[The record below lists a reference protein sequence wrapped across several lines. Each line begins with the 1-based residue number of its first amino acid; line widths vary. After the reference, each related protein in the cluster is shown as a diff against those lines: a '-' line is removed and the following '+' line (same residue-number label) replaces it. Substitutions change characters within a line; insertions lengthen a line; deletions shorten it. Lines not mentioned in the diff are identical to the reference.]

1 MARRFKSLTSR
12 KKVFLGIGISLFV
25 IAGYAIFQ
33 MSHSEKTETAET
45 IYQPSTVTSG
55 KIASSTL
62 LSGTVSALSEQ
73 YVYYDNS
80 KGGSARVTVEVG
92 QQIGKGQQLVQYDT
106 TNAQAAYDSAV
117 RNLNKVGRQI
127 TQLKTYGV
135 QTEAPAEAT
144 TDATTEA
151 SGNTASQSSSTSSFG
166 QTYKQQLQDLNDSY
180 ADAEAEVAKAQ
191 EALNQ
196 TVVVSEVEGTVV
208 EVNHSIDPA
217 AKESQK
223 LVHVATQ
230 GQLQVKGHL
239 TEYDLANL
247 KKNDEVIIKSKVYPD
262 KKWQGK
268 ISSISDYPEQS
279 STSTDGS
286 GSGAS
291 GSKYEYKV
299 DITSELAELKQ
310 GFSVSVE
317 VVNSK
322 ESLLVPT
329 SAVFSSKGKDY
340 VWRFDKLSKKV
351 SKQEVGLGRADAT
364 SQEILTGL
372 AKEDRIIANPDKLLK
387 DGQKLS
393 DEQVKSE
400 DTPKTSTE
408 EK

>member
-33 MSHSEKTETAET
+33 MSHSEKTETTET

>member
-1 MARRFKSLTSR
+1 MIRRIKRLGLT
-12 KKVFLGIGISLFV
+12 KKVFLGVGALALLVGGFSV
-25 IAGYAIFQ
+25 YQ
-33 MSHSEKTETAET
+33 MSSTNQSTEAET
-45 IYQPSTVTSG
+45 IYETGTVTSG

-62 LSGTVSALSEQ
+62 LSGKVAALSEQ

-166 QTYKQQLQDLNDSY
+166 QTYKQQLQDLNDAY
-180 ADAEAEVAKAQ
+180 ADAEAEVTKAQ

-196 TVVVSEVEGTVV
+196 TVVLSDVDGTVV
-208 EVNHSIDPA
+208 EVNPSIDPS
-217 AKESQK
+217 AKESQT

-247 KKNDEVIIKSKVYPD
+247 KKGDEVIIKSKVYPD

-279 STSTDGS
+279 AGTADPSHS
-286 GSGAS
+286 GTNGAQ
-291 GSKYEYKV
+291 YEYKA
-299 DITSELAELKQ
+299 DITSDLAELKQ
-310 GFSVSVE
+310 GFTVSVE
-317 VVNSK
+317 VVNNK

-329 SAVFSSKGKDY
+329 SAIVSSKGKDY
-340 VWRFDKLSKKV
+340 VWRYDKLTKKV
-351 SKQEVGLGRADAT
+351 AKQEVGIGKADAN
-364 SQEILTGL
+364 SQEIVTGL
-372 AKEDRIIANPDKLLK
+372 AKDDRIITNPDKDLK

-393 DEQVKSE
+393 DDKLVAEE
-400 DTPKTSTE
+400 TPKAASE

>member
-33 MSHSEKTETAET
+33 MSHSEKTETTET

-196 TVVVSEVEGTVV
+196 TVVVSDVEGTVV

>member
-33 MSHSEKTETAET
+33 MSHSEKTETTET

-144 TDATTEA
+144 TNATTET

-196 TVVVSEVEGTVV
+196 TVVVSDVEGTVV

-230 GQLQVKGHL
+230 GQLQVKGRL

-247 KKNDEVIIKSKVYPD
+247 KKDDEVIIKSKVYPD

-279 STSTDGS
+279 TTSTDGS
-286 GSGAS
+286 GSGSS

-329 SAVFSSKGKDY
+329 SAVFSSKDKDY

-393 DEQVKSE
+393 DEQVKTE
-400 DTPKTSTE
+400 DTPKTSNE

>member
-25 IAGYAIFQ
+25 ITGYAIFQ
-33 MSHSEKTETAET
+33 MSHSEKTETTET

-144 TDATTEA
+144 TDATTET
-151 SGNTASQSSSTSSFG
+151 SGSTSSQSSSTSSFG

-180 ADAEAEVAKAQ
+180 ADAEAEVTKAQ

-196 TVVVSEVEGTVV
+196 TVVVSDVEGTVV

-268 ISSISDYPEQS
+268 ITSISDYPEQS
-279 STSTDGS
+279 TSSTEGS
-286 GSGAS
+286 GNGSS

-299 DITSELAELKQ
+299 DITSDLAELKQ

-400 DTPKTSTE
+400 DTPKTSNE

>member
-12 KKVFLGIGISLFV
+12 KKVFLGIGLSLFV

-33 MSHSEKTETAET
+33 MSHSEKTENTET

-151 SGNTASQSSSTSSFG
+151 AGNTASQSSSTSSFG

-180 ADAEAEVAKAQ
+180 ADAEAEVTKAQ

-196 TVVVSEVEGTVV
+196 TVVVSDVEGTVV

-268 ISSISDYPEQS
+268 ITSISDYPEQS
-279 STSTDGS
+279 TSSTEGS
-286 GSGAS
+286 GNGSS

-299 DITSELAELKQ
+299 DITSDLAELKQ

-400 DTPKTSTE
+400 DTPKTSNE

>member
-25 IAGYAIFQ
+25 IAGYAFFQ
-33 MSHSEKTETAET
+33 MSHSEKTETTET

-144 TDATTEA
+144 TDATTET
-151 SGNTASQSSSTSSFG
+151 SGSTSSQSSSTSSFG

-196 TVVVSEVEGTVV
+196 TVVVSDVEGTVV

-286 GSGAS
+286 GNGSS

-299 DITSELAELKQ
+299 DITSDLAELKQ

-400 DTPKTSTE
+400 DTPKTSNE

>member
-1 MARRFKSLTSR
+1 MIRRIKRLGLT
-12 KKVFLGIGISLFV
+12 KKVFLGVGALALLVGGFSV
-25 IAGYAIFQ
+25 YQ
-33 MSHSEKTETAET
+33 MSSTNQSTEAET
-45 IYQPSTVTSG
+45 MYETGTVTSG

-62 LSGTVSALSEQ
+62 LSGKVAALSEQ

-80 KGGSARVTVEVG
+80 KGSSATVTVEVG
-92 QQIGKGQQLVQYDT
+92 QQIGKEQQLVQYDAT
-106 TNAQAAYDSAV
+106 SAQAAYDSAV
-117 RNLNKVGRQI
+117 RNLNKIGRQI

-135 QTEAPAEAT
+135 QTEVPVEAT

-166 QTYKQQLQDLNDSY
+166 QTYKQQLQDLNDAY
-180 ADAEAEVAKAQ
+180 ADAEAEVTKAQ

-196 TVVVSEVEGTVV
+196 TVVLSDVDGTVV
-208 EVNHSIDPA
+208 EVNPSIDPS
-217 AKESQK
+217 AKESQT

-247 KKNDEVIIKSKVYPD
+247 KKGDEVIIKSKVYPD

-279 STSTDGS
+279 AGTADPSHGGTN
-286 GSGAS
+286 GAQ
-291 GSKYEYKV
+291 YEYKA
-299 DITSELAELKQ
+299 DITSDLAELKQ
-310 GFSVSVE
+310 GFTVSVE
-317 VVNSK
+317 VVNNK

-329 SAVFSSKGKDY
+329 SAIVSSKGKDY
-340 VWRFDKLSKKV
+340 VWRYDKLTKKV
-351 SKQEVGLGRADAT
+351 AKQEVGLGKADAN
-364 SQEILTGL
+364 SQEIVTGL
-372 AKEDRIIANPDKLLK
+372 AKDDRIITNPDKDLK

-393 DEQVKSE
+393 DDKLVAEE
-400 DTPKTSTE
+400 TPKAASE

>member
-1 MARRFKSLTSR
+1 
-12 KKVFLGIGISLFV
+12 
-25 IAGYAIFQ
+25 

-92 QQIGKGQQLVQYDT
+92 QQLVQYDT

-117 RNLNKVGRQI
+117 RNFNKVGRQI

-135 QTEAPAEAT
+135 QTEAPPEAT

-196 TVVVSEVEGTVV
+196 TVVVSDVEGTVV

-230 GQLQVKGHL
+230 GQLQFKGHL

-268 ISSISDYPEQS
+268 ITSISDYPEQS
-279 STSTDGS
+279 TSSTEGS
-286 GSGAS
+286 GNGSS

-299 DITSELAELKQ
+299 DITSDLAELKQ

-400 DTPKTSTE
+400 DTPKTSNE

>member
-33 MSHSEKTETAET
+33 MSHSEKTETTET

-144 TDATTEA
+144 TDATTET
-151 SGNTASQSSSTSSFG
+151 SGSTASQSSSTSSFG
-166 QTYKQQLQDLNDSY
+166 QTYNQQLQDLNDSY
-180 ADAEAEVAKAQ
+180 ADAEAEVTKAQ

-196 TVVVSEVEGTVV
+196 TVVVSDVEGTVV

-279 STSTDGS
+279 TSSTEGS
-286 GSGAS
+286 GNGSS

-299 DITSELAELKQ
+299 DITSDLAELKQ

-400 DTPKTSTE
+400 DAPKTSNE

>member
-33 MSHSEKTETAET
+33 MSHSEKTETTET

-166 QTYKQQLQDLNDSY
+166 HTYKQQLQDLNDSY

>member
-33 MSHSEKTETAET
+33 MSHSEKTETTET

-144 TDATTEA
+144 TDATMEA

-180 ADAEAEVAKAQ
+180 ADAEAEVTKAQ

-196 TVVVSEVEGTVV
+196 TVVVSDVEGTVV

-247 KKNDEVIIKSKVYPD
+247 KENDEVIIKSKVYPD

-299 DITSELAELKQ
+299 DITSDLAELKQ

-400 DTPKTSTE
+400 DTPKTSNE

>member
-12 KKVFLGIGISLFV
+12 KKVFLGIGVSLFV
-25 IAGYAIFQ
+25 ITGYAIFQ
-33 MSHSEKTETAET
+33 MSHSEKTETTET

-106 TNAQAAYDSAV
+106 TNAQATYDSAV

-180 ADAEAEVAKAQ
+180 ADAEAEVTKAQ

-196 TVVVSEVEGTVV
+196 TVVVSDVEGTVV

-400 DTPKTSTE
+400 DTPKTSNE

>member
-12 KKVFLGIGISLFV
+12 KKVFLGIGVSLFV

-144 TDATTEA
+144 TDATTET
-151 SGNTASQSSSTSSFG
+151 SGSTASQPSSTSSFG

-180 ADAEAEVAKAQ
+180 ADAEAEVTKAQ

-196 TVVVSEVEGTVV
+196 TVVVSDVEGTVV

-268 ISSISDYPEQS
+268 ITSISDYPEQS
-279 STSTDGS
+279 TSSTEGS
-286 GSGAS
+286 GNGSS

-299 DITSELAELKQ
+299 DITSDLAELKQ

-400 DTPKTSTE
+400 DTPKTSNE

>member
-33 MSHSEKTETAET
+33 MSHSEKTKTTET

-151 SGNTASQSSSTSSFG
+151 SGNTASQSSSTSSYG

-196 TVVVSEVEGTVV
+196 TVVVSDVEGTVV

-268 ISSISDYPEQS
+268 ITSISDYPEQS
-279 STSTDGS
+279 TSSTEGS
-286 GSGAS
+286 GNGSS

-299 DITSELAELKQ
+299 DITSDLAELKQ

-400 DTPKTSTE
+400 DTPKTSNE

>member
-1 MARRFKSLTSR
+1 M
-12 KKVFLGIGISLFV
+12 
-25 IAGYAIFQ
+25 
-33 MSHSEKTETAET
+33 
-45 IYQPSTVTSG
+45 TSG

-92 QQIGKGQQLVQYDT
+92 QQLVQYDT

-117 RNLNKVGRQI
+117 RNFNKVGRQI

-135 QTEAPAEAT
+135 QTEAPPEAT

-196 TVVVSEVEGTVV
+196 TVVVSDVEGTVV
-208 EVNHSIDPA
+208 EVNLSIDPA

-247 KKNDEVIIKSKVYPD
+247 KK
-262 KKWQGK
+262 
-268 ISSISDYPEQS
+268 
-279 STSTDGS
+279 
-286 GSGAS
+286 
-291 GSKYEYKV
+291 
-299 DITSELAELKQ
+299 
-310 GFSVSVE
+310 
-317 VVNSK
+317 
-322 ESLLVPT
+322 
-329 SAVFSSKGKDY
+329 
-340 VWRFDKLSKKV
+340 
-351 SKQEVGLGRADAT
+351 
-364 SQEILTGL
+364 
-372 AKEDRIIANPDKLLK
+372 
-387 DGQKLS
+387 
-393 DEQVKSE
+393 
-400 DTPKTSTE
+400 
-408 EK
+408 

>member
-1 MARRFKSLTSR
+1 
-12 KKVFLGIGISLFV
+12 
-25 IAGYAIFQ
+25 
-33 MSHSEKTETAET
+33 MSYSEKTETTET

-92 QQIGKGQQLVQYDT
+92 QHIGKGQQLVQYDT

-135 QTEAPAEAT
+135 QTEAPTEAT
-144 TDATTEA
+144 TDATMEA

-196 TVVVSEVEGTVV
+196 TVVVSDVEGTVV
-208 EVNHSIDPA
+208 EVNLSIDPA

-247 KKNDEVIIKSKVYPD
+247 KK
-262 KKWQGK
+262 
-268 ISSISDYPEQS
+268 
-279 STSTDGS
+279 
-286 GSGAS
+286 
-291 GSKYEYKV
+291 
-299 DITSELAELKQ
+299 
-310 GFSVSVE
+310 
-317 VVNSK
+317 
-322 ESLLVPT
+322 
-329 SAVFSSKGKDY
+329 
-340 VWRFDKLSKKV
+340 
-351 SKQEVGLGRADAT
+351 
-364 SQEILTGL
+364 
-372 AKEDRIIANPDKLLK
+372 
-387 DGQKLS
+387 
-393 DEQVKSE
+393 
-400 DTPKTSTE
+400 
-408 EK
+408 

>member
-12 KKVFLGIGISLFV
+12 KKVFLGIGVSLFV

-33 MSHSEKTETAET
+33 MSHSEKTESTET

-151 SGNTASQSSSTSSFG
+151 SGSTSSQSSSTSSFG

-196 TVVVSEVEGTVV
+196 TVVVSDVEGTVV

-268 ISSISDYPEQS
+268 ITSISDYPEQS
-279 STSTDGS
+279 TSSTEGS
-286 GSGAS
+286 GNGSS

-299 DITSELAELKQ
+299 DITSDLAELKQ

-400 DTPKTSTE
+400 DTPKTSNE

>member
-33 MSHSEKTETAET
+33 MSHSEKTETTET

-144 TDATTEA
+144 TDATTET
-151 SGNTASQSSSTSSFG
+151 SGSTASQSSSTSSFG

-196 TVVVSEVEGTVV
+196 TVVVSDVEGTVV

-230 GQLQVKGHL
+230 GQLQVKGYL

-279 STSTDGS
+279 STSTEGS
-286 GSGAS
+286 GNGSS

-299 DITSELAELKQ
+299 DITSDLAELKQ

-400 DTPKTSTE
+400 DTPKTSNE